1 LSSTGYRALARGDLH
16 AAAGLLGRAAALLP
30 DEDPSRP
37 RLLLH
42 AGEAL
47 FEQGEFS
54 EAGAKL
60 GGAADAAA
68 AIGDRGLETTARMSR
83 RQLRY
88 ATEGGGTDEQVEE
101 ELEAAIATLEEIGDQ
116 DGLARACR
124 FLADVRWAGCRYGA
138 AEEAALRTIEHA
150 RLAGDRVMELRILPA
165 LAALALWGP
174 MTAPHALALC
184 EGVLEE
190 AAGDR
195 RAEAL
200 TLRAMAHLEAMLG
213 RFDQARERYRRSRAT
228 LEELGWTFQAA
239 LTSINSGA
247 VEVLAG
253 DLSAAEAELR
263 TDFLTLERMGERNFI
278 STTAGFLAD
287 VLYQLG
293 RYAEAQQLSSISEEV
308 AALDD
313 VSSQSLW
320 RCVRAKVMAREGR
333 LDEAEALA
341 RDGVSIIG
349 GSDDPNSR
357 GNALMDLAEVLR
369 LAGKRDEAVAAAKES
384 AELFAQKGNVVSA
397 GRARA
402 VLGEL
407 TGPGLPTPRR

>member
-1 LSSTGYRALARGDLH
+1 
-16 AAAGLLGRAAALLP
+16 
-30 DEDPSRP
+30 
-37 RLLLH
+37 
-42 AGEAL
+42 
-47 FEQGEFS
+47 
-54 EAGAKL
+54 
-60 GGAADAAA
+60 
-68 AIGDRGLETTARMSR
+68 
-83 RQLRY
+83 
-88 ATEGGGTDEQVEE
+88 
-101 ELEAAIATLEEIGDQ
+101 
-116 DGLARACR
+116 
-124 FLADVRWAGCRYGA
+124 
-138 AEEAALRTIEHA
+138 
-150 RLAGDRVMELRILPA
+150 MEVRILPA

-174 MTAPHALALC
+174 MKARHALALC

-200 TLRAMAHLEAMLG
+200 TLRAIAHLEAMLG

-253 DLSAAEAELR
+253 DLAAAETELR
-263 TDFLTLERMGERNFI
+263 TDFMTLERMGERNFI

-293 RYAEAQQLSSISEEV
+293 RYADAQELSSLSEEV
-308 AALDD
+308 AAPDD
-313 VSSQSLW
+313 VSSQALW

-333 LDEAEALA
+333 FDEAAALA

-349 GSDDPNSR
+349 RSDDPNSQ

-369 LAGKRDEAVAAAKES
+369 LAGKGHEALAAAKRA
-384 AELFAQKGNVVSA
+384 AELFAQKGNVISA
-397 GRARA
+397 GRAQA
-402 VLGEL
+402 LLGEL
-407 TGPGLPTPRR
+407 TGPGLSTPLGDTWAGTGG